1 MAESAVVKQK
11 YLEHQTACVPG
22 IFKDVATPLN
32 DFLPLFLHRK
42 RGEENS
48 IRDTML
54 THSRLRLWD
63 GTSHVPFC
71 LFFFIEKEEKKTA
84 LVILCERIVGCDYG
98 IKRPTFI
105 ALNPHIIRCLKDKVS
120 TM

>member
-11 YLEHQTACVPG
+11 YPKHQTACVPG

-48 IRDTML
+48 TRDTML
-54 THSRLRLWD
+54 MHGMLRLWD

-71 LFFFIEKEEKKTA
+71 LFFLTEKEEKKTA
-84 LVILCERIVGCDYG
+84 SVLLCKRIVGCDYG
-98 IKRPTFI
+98 VKRPTLVF
-105 ALNPHIIRCLKDKVS
+105 PHGKRGEENRIRD